1 MRKPIFVNS
10 EIQQLFDKQGYVVI
24 PFINDVQRYLLDD
37 CFEEMHADLP
47 KSGFFTSSYSPDKEY
62 KQNVS
67 NRIVEILTESYQN
80 TFQNFQPFG
89 ASFLFKMPTGDSALA
104 VHQDWTIVNEEI
116 QYALNCWIPLTEITK
131 DNGTLM
137 VLPGSHF
144 DNYRSLRAPTLGFFF
159 SKHEDV
165 VMDALIPVMPKLGE
179 AVILNQSL
187 IHYSPPNKS
196 QLIRKA
202 ITAGVKSK
210 NAPMFFHY
218 QNPETKALEKYS
230 MSEDFLLG
238 FEDFMN
244 DIFKK
249 PKGFLKEQIEYEVE
263 YMDAEKLKAKVKFF
277 MTRAG
282 ILPNRPNNLIGK
294 LKAMFG
300 NG

>member
-1 MRKPIFVNS
+1 MRKPIFVNP
-10 EIQQLFDKQGYVVI
+10 ETQKLFDKQGYVVI
-24 PFINDVQRYLLDD
+24 PFINEGQRSLLDSY
-37 CFEEMHADLP
+37 FEQMHTDLP
-47 KSGFFTSSYSPDKEY
+47 KSGFFASSYSSDKEY
-62 KQNVS
+62 KQKVS

-80 TFQNFQPFG
+80 TFQNYQPFG
-89 ASFLFKMPTGDSALA
+89 ASFLFKMPTEDSALA

-131 DNGTLM
+131 KNGTLM

-159 SKHEDV
+159 SNNQDV
-165 VMDALIPVMPKLGE
+165 VMDALIPVMPNLGE

-196 QLIRKA
+196 QSIRKA

-218 QNPETKALEKYS
+218 QNPETKTLEKYS
-230 MSEDFLLG
+230 MPEDFLLG

-249 PKGFLKEQIEYEVE
+249 PKGFLMEQVEHEVD
-263 YMDAEKLKAKVKFF
+263 YMDTEKLKSKVEFF
-277 MTRAG
+277 RTRAG
-282 ILPNRPNNLIGK
+282 ILPNKPNSLIGK
-294 LKAMFG
+294 LKALFG